1 MEDSI
6 AKALTKLFDEHRIVF
21 WYDAKRELRDE
32 YEALALPNIQKIQ
45 LNNNEFG
52 VKYRILREQPNHKF
66 LLYHERPQPADID
79 NWLLDVQLAQ
89 GTFQADQLAIWMSEL
104 SLPREFTSALGK
116 HSAFFS
122 NKRRLEALKKVL
134 EESDALPDIQLKML
148 GICAGAD
155 PSVEGITEALLA
167 GFAAKQDDKMRLIHR
182 CQLDDL
188 LWSLLAHRYGYKSAE
203 PSVHDF
209 VIELFKSCYAMGTRQ
224 VGSLTNEALVFLR
237 RWKDSIRHKEAF
249 ETLSGT
255 CARDLDIEQD
265 LEHSDFRDVIAID
278 YFRLIDQKILSS
290 LVREVAARTISL
302 KECLAIIH
310 RRRSSHW
317 YSEFAHLYSAI
328 EYGAQLLYGLEKAD
342 LRIESMADGVRK
354 YAKSWFRFDQ
364 LYREFMFHYRSSG
377 QLSLVEKLAEQ
388 VENIYVN
395 NYVLKVNDNWQ
406 HVVDEASSWE
416 VDGVSSQRR
425 FYAQWVK
432 PFLKHDKKVFI
443 IISDA
448 MRFEIGDSLLSR
460 IRQEDRYDAVLSPML
475 ASLPSITKIGMA
487 ALLPH
492 DELTV
497 VDEESD
503 SVLVDGLSSQGT
515 SNRAKILDR
524 ALPGRATAIKAENL
538 LSMDRDQARELTRKH
553 QVVYVYHN
561 EIDATG
567 DKRDSEQRV
576 FEAVDKTLDTLLT
589 IIKKLTGANAN
600 NLLVT
605 ADHGFL
611 YQAGSID
618 ESDFTDTVADSG
630 DSTYRG
636 RRCIIGTNLPADTS
650 LKTFQASDVGL
661 GGKMQIQI
669 PKSINRL
676 RLKGSGSRFV
686 HGGAALQEVVIPV
699 VRINKKRR
707 SDLDRVSVDILA
719 GETSVITSGQLSV
732 KFYQTVPASDKV
744 RPSVLRAGIYTQ
756 DDHLISDRHNLV
768 FDSVSYS
775 ARERE
780 KQVQFILTR
789 DADKANDQQVVL
801 RLEEQVEGTTHYRVY
816 KAATYQLRRSF
827 RTDFDF

>member
-1 MEDSI
+1 MEDRI

-32 YEALALPNIQKIQ
+32 YEALALPDIEKIE

-52 VKYRILREQPNHKF
+52 VKYRILRGEPTRKF
-66 LLYHERPQPADID
+66 LLYHEGPQPADID

-104 SLPREFTSALGK
+104 GLSRKFASGLGK

-122 NKRRLEALKKVL
+122 SKKRLDALKKVL
-134 EESDALPDIQLKML
+134 EATDTLPSIQLKML

-155 PSVEGITEALLA
+155 PSVEGVTEALLA
-167 GFAAKQDDKMRLIHR
+167 EFAAEQDDKMRLIHR
-182 CQLDDL
+182 CQLDDF
-188 LWSLLAHRYGYKSAE
+188 LWGMFADRYGYESAE
-203 PSVHDF
+203 SSVHDF
-209 VIELFKSCYAMGTRQ
+209 VIELFKSCYATGTHQ
-224 VGSLTNEALVFLR
+224 VGSLTNEALVFLK
-237 RWKDSIRHKEAF
+237 RWKDSIQHKEAF
-249 ETLSGT
+249 ETLSEI
-255 CARDLDIEQD
+255 CASDLDIEQD
-265 LEHSDFRDVIAID
+265 LEYRDFRDVIAID

-290 LVREVAARTISL
+290 LVREVVARTIPL

-310 RRRSSHW
+310 KRRSSHW
-317 YSEFAHLYSAI
+317 YSEFADLYSAI

-342 LRIESMADGVRK
+342 LRIESLADGVHK

-377 QLSLVEKLAEQ
+377 QLPLVEKLAEQ

-395 NYVLKVNDNWQ
+395 NYLLKVNDNWQ

-416 VDGVSSQRR
+416 VDNVSSQGR

-432 PFLKHDKKVFI
+432 PFLKHDKKVFV

-460 IRQEDRYDAVLSPML
+460 ICQEDRYDAILNPML
-475 ASLPSITKIGMA
+475 ASLPSITRIGMA

-497 VDEESD
+497 VDEESG
-503 SVLVDGLSSQGT
+503 SVLVDGISSQGT

-524 ALPGRATAIKAENL
+524 ALPGRATAIKAEDL
-538 LSMDRDQARELTRKH
+538 LRMGRDQARELTRKH

-576 FEAVDKTLDTLLT
+576 FDAVDKTLDTLLT

-618 ESDFTDTVADSG
+618 ESDFIDTVADSG
-630 DSTYRG
+630 SIVYRG
-636 RRCIIGTNLPADTS
+636 RRCIMGTDLPANPS
-650 LKTFQASDVGL
+650 LKAFDASDVGL
-661 GGKMQIQI
+661 GGDTQIQI

-707 SDLDRVSVDILA
+707 SDLGRVSVDILA

-732 KFYQTVPASDKV
+732 KFYQTVPVSDKV

-756 DDHLISDRHNLV
+756 DGHLISDRHNLI
-768 FDSVSYS
+768 FDSASDS

-789 DADKANDQQVVL
+789 DADKVNDQQVVL
-801 RLEEQVEGTTHYRVY
+801 RLEEKVGDTTHYHVY
-816 KAATYQLRRSF
+816 KTATYQLRRSF
-827 RTDFDF
+827 KTDFDF